1 MKRIL
6 VVQPIRP
13 EGLKLFEARPD
24 IEYQVLTDV
33 SAENLIRN
41 IPDADALTVR
51 DAKLPA
57 EVLQKAPKL
66 KVIARHG
73 VGFDNIPMDYCTARK
88 LPVAGVGDVNAV
100 SVAEHTLYLLFA
112 VAKNGVQFDH
122 AIRNGDFGIRSR
134 ATGIELR
141 GKTVLVV
148 GFGRVGQEVAKR
160 ARALGMEV
168 IAYDPLVNPAA
179 HEGVSFVDS
188 LLHGLERAHIVT
200 LHVPLTSETRG
211 LVAARELGAM
221 RKRSILI
228 NAARGGIVVEND
240 LMSAL
245 DSGHLMGAGIDTFE
259 TEPLPAGHPLTL
271 RYNVVLSPHSA
282 SLTEDCL
289 IAMGV
294 VTARNAL
301 DGLDGCLNPA
311 LVFNRA
317 VLDA

>member
-13 EGLKLFEARPD
+13 EGLKLFEERPD

-41 IPDADALTVR
+41 IPDADGLTVR

-73 VGFDNIPMDYCTARK
+73 VGFDNIPMDYCTARR
-88 LPVAGVGDVNAV
+88 LPVVGVGDVNAV

-122 AIRNGDFGIRSR
+122 AVRGGDFSIRSR
-134 ATGIELR
+134 ATSIELR
-141 GKTVLVV
+141 GKTILIV

-160 ARALGMEV
+160 VRALGMEI
-168 IAYDPLVNPAA
+168 IAYDPHVDQSG
-179 HEGVSFVDS
+179 HQGVSFADS
-188 LLHGLERAHIVT
+188 VLRGLERADIVT

-211 LVAARELGAM
+211 LIGARELAAIH
-221 RKRSILI
+221 KRAILI
-228 NAARGGIVVEND
+228 NTARGGIVVEKD
-240 LMSAL
+240 LICAL
-245 DSGHLMGAGIDTFE
+245 ESGHLMGAGVDTFE

-271 RYNVVLSPHSA
+271 RHNVVLSPHSA

-289 IAMGV
+289 IAMGIA
-294 VTARNAL
+294 TARNAL
-301 DGLDGCLNPA
+301 DGLDGRLNPV
-311 LVFNRA
+311 LVFNPV
-317 VLDA
+317 VLEA